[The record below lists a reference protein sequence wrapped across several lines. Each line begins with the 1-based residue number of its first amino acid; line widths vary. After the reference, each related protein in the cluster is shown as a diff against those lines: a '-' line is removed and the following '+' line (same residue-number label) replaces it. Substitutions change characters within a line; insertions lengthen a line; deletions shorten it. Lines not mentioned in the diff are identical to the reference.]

1 MSGKS
6 PRAKVR
12 LQPPGTS
19 ERREQSRA
27 ARGWMALRADNQR
40 HVQLRFYC
48 HTQTLTLEYGANN
61 ATSCFCLIVSLLLS
75 PTPANKHK
83 STINFSA
90 KP

>member
-40 HVQLRFYC
+40 HAQLRF
-48 HTQTLTLEYGANN
+48 
-61 ATSCFCLIVSLLLS
+61 IVILRHS
-75 PTPANKHK
+75 PWSMEPTMPHLVLV
-83 STINFSA
+83 
-90 KP
+90 